1 MVMQTIGPKK
11 SALVLKEP
19 TGWFAAGDSFR
30 QAITKLTDGAF
41 KLFVHVCLEAD
52 RRTGRHEVTQ
62 GELARALGKSRRV
75 IGTYLAELER
85 EGVCKIRTGRNQF
98 VRTVFDVCDDY
109 WPYVRNGHP
118 RIEPANARSSEDT
131 NPEARASASPEAASE
146 RDRYLEAVR
155 RTFLALGCTRGTFRS
170 ADESIAGG
178 FHDRHLPLSVVQD
191 ALVLGALRKLSAWLD
206 GKKDGE
212 VVSLRYFEQVVA
224 EVAEKP
230 FHPDYARY
238 LREKLAKF
246 QTEYLA
252 APARANI
259 GETPA
264 PPCITVGGRGGETE

>member
-1 MVMQTIGPKK
+1 MQTIGPKK

-30 QAITKLTDGAF
+30 QAMTTLTDGAF

-62 GELARALGKSRRV
+62 GELARALRKSRRI

-85 EGVCKIRTGRNQF
+85 EGMCKIRTGRNQF
-98 VRTVFDVCDDY
+98 VRTVFEVCDDY

-118 RIEPANARSSEDT
+118 PTKPANAPSSEDSSK
-131 NPEARASASPEAASE
+131 ARPSASPEAASE
-146 RDRYLEAVR
+146 RDRYVQAVR
-155 RTFLALGCTRGTFRS
+155 RTFLALGCTRGTFRPG
-170 ADESIAGG
+170 DETIAGD
-178 FHDRHLPLSVVQD
+178 FHDRRLPLSVVQD

-206 GKKDGE
+206 GKNDGE
-212 VVSLRYFEQVVA
+212 VVSLRYFEPVVA

-238 LREKLAKF
+238 LRKKLAKF

-264 PPCITVGGRGGETE
+264 PPRITAGGRGGETE